1 MSQLWRARAGEKITN
16 VDHYMLEYQANLMG
30 TELSVC
36 APYGVVDLLTRNYQ
50 ISRLMKYVA
59 DSC

>member
-16 VDHYMLEYQANLMG
+16 VDHSMLEYQANLMG

-36 APYGVVDLLTRNYQ
+36 APYGVVDLWTRNYQ